1 MAEWLNTA
9 FYGFD
14 NLIFNGAHGLAQVA
28 GAFFTPFFT
37 FITFFGEKGLFFVF
51 LSLILMLFAKTRK
64 LGLTMLVAIGVGA
77 LLTNVILKNAV
88 ARQRPYVQSQ
98 VYADF
103 HKFVGARLESDLSF
117 PSGHTTVTMTSMTA
131 LFLLCNKKWSWVGF
145 IFALLMGLSRIYL
158 IVHYPTDVVAALIVG
173 LGSGVA
179 AYFIV
184 KGVYKIIENKRQVK
198 FCYHFLNFDLIKVF
212 KKK

>member
-14 NLIFNGAHGLAQVA
+14 NVIFNGAHGLAQVA

-88 ARQRPYVQSQ
+88 ARQRPYEQSQ

-103 HKFVGARLESDLSF
+103 HKFVGARKESDLSF
-117 PSGHTTVTMTSMTA
+117 PSGHTLHAFTA
-131 LFLLCNKKWSWVGF
+131 ATAIFLYYKKSGIAAFVFASLIAFSRMYLF
-145 IFALLMGLSRIYL
+145 
-158 IVHYPTDVVAALIVG
+158 VHYPTDILGGLI
-173 LGSGVA
+173 LGVA
-179 AYFIV
+179 MAVLVYRIV
-184 KGVYKIIENKRQVK
+184 QKSNRQK
-198 FCYHFLNFDLIKVF
+198 KVN
-212 KKK
+212 